1 MKPQKKA
8 IVSQKAPK
16 SPTVAKKRK
25 VLDSKADK
33 KSKKLPL
40 STSTSSSS
48 LEKIKKSDSDK
59 KKDKD
64 KDKIGE
70 KRKKPEIKLIDE
82 KKKSNLKEMEA
93 KKIEI
98 EDKKMDKADESSL
111 DLSSTGSSTAGIDK
125 KKSNKSDD
133 KIKPDKLVD
142 AKKKSSELDKKKILS
157 KDFMDGTDND
167 SSLTSSPVLAADET
181 KNQEGKSTA
190 LNLTNKKTNKAK
202 DDKIKKD
209 SKGNSNNNKDPKE
222 NGKNQLT
229 KDKKVDPKKLDSV
242 KDVKKSKVVPVKKES
257 NSKCVSAKKLAAK
270 KTLLAKK
277 SGEIV
282 GKKFTDKKLK
292 LVNKSKD
299 KEDSSSVDEDE
310 ELSVNTKAKKKNSTN
325 AKSKASSGNN
335 NNQDSSSSSSSS
347 SSCSSSSSSSNS
359 NSNSK
364 KPKLAKQMKAKLPVK
379 NGKLNNAVLKREKL
393 KKITDKIVNRRKMEL
408 KESAYKVSMVCDSK
422 KVLKEEP
429 FNSDED
435 QESIKKEILNDKED
449 DEESFP
455 SGGNSNSGSFSNASI
470 SCLQVKSSE
479 GKKSLKT
486 LSKSKTS
493 CKKPVNKK
501 SVKSNKLPDENCE
514 KASQKSCSSGS
525 ASEDSS
531 DPSSGMVK
539 QTSKSE
545 DVKASNSKK
554 GDDSILKVDLKVEKS
569 NENDNNN
576 DSNDNDF
583 NSDSQGS
590 SSADSD
596 EDYENEV
603 ETRRRQKKK
612 KEEDSTDEDRARR
625 MRLFGFWSGPKRHRV
640 ASLNALAKVHC
651 LYENENGGVYLGG
664 FCKPKPEK
672 DKPEKGKKSSSGSA
686 TATAASAKEKDDKE
700 ESGCKEK
707 DSNSSSSN
715 NNSNSSK
722 KGTVSS
728 KPEPENVAKR
738 NLRNVPGLRGK
749 HWDMMECSSSS
760 SSSSEDESGNEQS
773 SQSQSQSQ
781 LQSQAQSQ
789 RNPEVK
795 HAKRGRK
802 KNSTV
807 RRKKPEEVMD
817 LKDMVVCKRM
827 ASLNASAILAAS
839 YMDEK
844 NLQSSSSTE
853 SSSSESSEVEFMKRR
868 KQRGDSGEIAAEKRK
883 VKQEEEALKASKKV
897 VIVNQDTDVTITGV
911 YVNQTRSTHHE
922 GFCSIAGMQY
932 RISSTSHTQT
942 AATAV
947 AAELHEQAE
956 QPCKSYTP
964 LGALSSMQPPGSQ
977 AAHPNMSPRRHS
989 AFSTPHQHGYYQP
1002 AGPLIQHPP
1011 TLPPIKGPP
1020 PEPTPTPPQN
1030 SESSDDL
1037 VATSTT
1043 SGGTNSTGNSSW
1055 RSYRKPES
1063 RIPGSASPS
1072 TSIVPTGGGFY
1083 RAYCP
1088 QYYGTPPQY
1097 QELCYPPTY
1106 PHPHPHP
1113 HPPPY
1118 YKYAPAYRRQYYSYP
1133 EAGGGGG
1140 AGGAS
1145 SGAPGVV
1152 EYQPPPP
1159 PGEYSIPPYYAG
1171 YPPPPAPPPPP
1182 PNPAYLHAQGRPI
1195 VDHAAFQ
1202 GCPCPMQSCPKNVDT
1217 GPLIGNGKGA
1227 PVASGPGL
1235 SLPPSALVGPPSPA
1249 RGLAGLAPPHG
1260 ANAWDTDRVQIN
1272 THHRNINNNNNN
1284 NNNNLNNNNTNNNN
1298 NNNNSNNNNND
1309 NITNTN
1315 NNNNNNN
1322 IENIASTTT
1331 SNNNSNNNNNNNNN
1345 NDNNSKT
1352 NTTNTQNQN
1361 QQLPSSTTHT
1371 NDCHAKEDQNSPN
1384 KHPKCACEKLACTST
1399 CEVKIETLSPAEAS
1413 VPSPSLVAQSP
1424 PSLQQPQALSLQKLA
1439 PISPESMRTFKTE
1452 NNNVKCESCSV
1463 GIVSDS
1469 SALSCVSNCTV
1480 KCEQQDDYK
1489 CGIIKCEQCLKE
1501 DREMAILEIDKDS
1514 GILMIDDKLDV
1525 AEAEVKE
1532 EISDVVVVNIDSEGW
1547 TKPDYEDTVTE
1558 TIEDDT
1564 DNKSESDIT
1573 RREILI
1579 TSKCQKVTKRKMSLD
1594 SLSLSPKKIKLD
1606 KRTLSV
1612 GSGRDINDHRVPNP
1626 MNEEYLV
1633 NRTHFVDSGD
1643 LAGEIGTDAAEIGSL
1658 EAKKKVKKEN
1668 FKRKAEE
1675 GNIAESNSKRAKK
1688 SMSNG
1693 ITCPVKTASAMSIME
1708 TINNV
1713 IQQSVQMTSR
1723 TDDDINIVS
1732 TCNDSS
1738 NSGSINISNVIVNS
1752 GKSCNVKERD
1762 SKRKS
1767 GNLLSII
1774 KNVPKTIVKSDKLGF
1789 KDYKLIDKD
1798 KGGGKDGSGKAR
1810 VKNKIGMVK
1819 NKILEDKGRKAEA
1832 KCAGGKGRI
1841 VKIQDREDKEGKKPA
1856 ALVKKKSNKKSTNTK
1871 KICGAGKK
1879 APGRDESVVGVLDS
1893 FSSLTKKSFLKPKWS
1908 NGWSWEGDSYE
1919 AKVYL
1924 TNEESAIRR
1933 CYKSMKHVSGDVLR
1947 PRDCVLLKSGPRK
1960 ADLPFVAKIAALW
1973 ENPDDGEMMF
1983 SLLWYYR
1990 PEHTEQGRTDFDT
2003 EDEVFAS
2010 RHRDANSV
2018 ACIEDKCYI
2027 LTFNEYC
2034 RYRKNLRRIE
2044 ENLDCPG
2051 LIVPPGEQSYPR
2063 ESRQPPIPVPSDMV
2077 LFCRRV
2083 YDYRGKKLV
2092 KNPG

>member
-1 MKPQKKA
+1 MKPQKKG

-16 SPTVAKKRK
+16 SPPVAKKRK
-25 VLDSKADK
+25 VLDKLSLDNKTDK
-33 KSKKLPL
+33 KSKKLL
-40 STSTSSSS
+40 SSSS
-48 LEKIKKSDSDK
+48 SSPSSSSSASSSDKTKKGDSDK
-59 KKDKD
+59 KKDKAT
-64 KDKIGE
+64 E
-70 KRKKPEIKLIDE
+70 KRKKIDPKTKVDVKLIDD
-82 KKKSNLKEMEA
+82 KKKCNPKEMDV
-93 KKIEI
+93 KKIETD
-98 EDKKMDKADESSL
+98 DKKMDKDDDCSL
-111 DLSSTGSSTAGIDK
+111 DLSLNSTSGNCGTEK
-125 KKSNKSDD
+125 KKNNKSDD
-133 KIKPDKLVD
+133 KIKTEKVFDG
-142 AKKKSSELDKKKILS
+142 KKKSCEIDKKKILS
-157 KDFMDGTDND
+157 KDSTESGEND
-167 SSLTSSPVLAADET
+167 LSLTSLPVTVTDEVKNADDKSSAQNLVGK
-181 KNQEGKSTA
+181 KNSKV
-190 LNLTNKKTNKAK
+190 K
-202 DDKIKKD
+202 DDKNKKD
-209 SKGNSNNNKDPKE
+209 CKLVNSKDSKE

-229 KDKKVDPKKLDSV
+229 KDKKVDSSKKID
-242 KDVKKSKVVPVKKES
+242 KDVGKKSKAVAVKKEI
-257 NSKCVSAKKLAAK
+257 NSKNINSGSKKSAGKKTCLLGKKSVEGTKKLA
-270 KTLLAKK
+270 
-277 SGEIV
+277 
-282 GKKFTDKKLK
+282 DKKLK

-299 KEDSSSVDEDE
+299 KDDSSSVEDE
-310 ELSVNTKAKKKNSTN
+310 EELLVNSKTKKKNPTN
-325 AKSKASSGNN
+325 AKSKVSNNSNNSSDT
-335 NNQDSSSSSSSS
+335 NNQDS
-347 SSCSSSSSSSNS
+347 N
-359 NSNSK
+359 NK
-364 KPKLAKQMKAKLPVK
+364 KPKLAKQMKAKLPAK

-408 KESAYKVSMVCDSK
+408 KESADKVNMVVDGK
-422 KVLKEEP
+422 KMMKEEP
-429 FNSDED
+429 LNSEED
-435 QESIKKEILNDKED
+435 DESIKKEICNDKED
-449 DEESFP
+449 EEESCCSGAA
-455 SGGNSNSGSFSNASI
+455 SGGNSNSGSSNGSG
-470 SCLQVKSSE
+470 SCLQVKSSDV
-479 GKKSLKT
+479 KKSLKT
-486 LSKSKTS
+486 PSKSKTS
-493 CKKPVNKK
+493 NKKQATKK
-501 SVKSNKLPDENCE
+501 SVKSNKSLEENCE
-514 KASQKSCSSGS
+514 KVCLKTGGSSPASSPCAS
-525 ASEDSS
+525 ASDDSS
-531 DPSSGMVK
+531 SSDSTTVTKQSTKNEETAGSGVK
-539 QTSKSE
+539 ATSKKE
-545 DVKASNSKK
+545 NECAFK
-554 GDDSILKVDLKVEKS
+554 IDLKVEKS
-569 NENDNNN
+569 ND
-576 DSNDNDF
+576 DSNE
-583 NSDSQGS
+583 SQEAS
-590 SSADSD
+590 SSCGDSD
-596 EDYENEV
+596 EDYENEL
-603 ETRRRQKKK
+603 ETRRNRQKKK
-612 KEEDSTDEDRARR
+612 KDREDSTDEERARR

-651 LYENENGGVYLGG
+651 MYENEAGGVYLGG

-672 DKPEKGKKSSSGSA
+672 DKVAKKSSSA
-686 TATAASAKEKDDKE
+686 TATATAPAAKEDKE
-700 ESGCKEK
+700 ESGRKEK
-707 DSNSSSSN
+707 D
-715 NNSNSSK
+715 NSNKKTTTVTSK
-722 KGTVSS
+722 TES
-728 KPEPENVAKR
+728 ENVAKR

-760 SSSSEDESGNEQS
+760 SSSSEDESNNEQPPQ
-773 SQSQSQSQ
+773 QSQSQQ
-781 LQSQAQSQ
+781 P

-795 HAKRGRK
+795 NAKRGRK

-839 YMDEK
+839 YSDEK
-844 NLQSSSSTE
+844 HLQSSSSTE
-853 SSSSESSEVEFMKRR
+853 SSSSESSEVEFIKRR
-868 KQRGDSGEIAAEKRK
+868 KQHGDAGETAAERRK
-883 VKQEEEALKASKKV
+883 AKQEEEALKASKKV

-947 AAELHEQAE
+947 AAELHEQKPE

-977 AAHPNMSPRRHS
+977 ATHPNMSPRRHS
-989 AFSTPHQHGYYQP
+989 AFSAPHQHGYYQP

-1043 SGGTNSTGNSSW
+1043 SGGTNSTGNSW
-1055 RSYRKPES
+1055 RSYRKTDS
-1063 RIPGSASPS
+1063 RLPSSAIPS
-1072 TSIVPTGGGFY
+1072 TSIVPSGGFY

-1106 PHPHPHP
+1106 PHPHP

-1140 AGGAS
+1140 AGGAGT
-1145 SGAPGVV
+1145 GAPGVV

-1159 PGEYSIPPYYAG
+1159 PSDYSMPPYYAG

-1272 THHRNINNNNNN
+1272 THNRNINNN
-1284 NNNNLNNNNTNNNN
+1284 
-1298 NNNNSNNNNND
+1298 
-1309 NITNTN
+1309 
-1315 NNNNNNN
+1315 
-1322 IENIASTTT
+1322 
-1331 SNNNSNNNNNNNNN
+1331 
-1345 NDNNSKT
+1345 
-1352 NTTNTQNQN
+1352 NQN
-1361 QQLPSSTTHT
+1361 QQLPSSTTHINECRT
-1371 NDCHAKEDQNSPN
+1371 KEEQKCTDN
-1384 KHPKCACEKLACTST
+1384 KCNKCTCQKRACTST
-1399 CEVKIETLSPAEAS
+1399 CDVKIETLSPAEAT
-1413 VPSPSLVAQSP
+1413 VPSPSLQSQSP
-1424 PSLQQPQALSLQKLA
+1424 VSLQQSQPTHPPTLQKL
-1439 PISPESMRTFKTE
+1439 PPMSTESIRTFKME

-1463 GIVSDS
+1463 GIVSDNN
-1469 SALSCVSNCTV
+1469 LSCVSNCNV
-1480 KCEQQDDYK
+1480 KCEEQQDDYK

-1501 DREMAILEIDKDS
+1501 EREMAILEIDKDS
-1514 GILMIDDKLDV
+1514 GILMIDDKLEA

-1532 EISDVVVVNIDSEGW
+1532 ELNDVVVVNINIDNQNW

-1558 TIEDDT
+1558 TIEDKVEKINGADVNDVNVNVNKT
-1564 DNKSESDIT
+1564 DGINTVDVNVNKCSGNKET
-1573 RREILI
+1573 LP
-1579 TSKCQKVTKRKMSLD
+1579 KCQKLTKRKLSLD
-1594 SLSLSPKKIKLD
+1594 SLSSPKKIKLD

-1612 GSGRDINDHRVPNP
+1612 GSTRDSNDHRVPNP
-1626 MNEEYLV
+1626 MNGEFLV
-1633 NRTHFVDSGD
+1633 NRTIVADRSSDKGVDKLD
-1643 LAGEIGTDAAEIGSL
+1643 CGSVASVGGK
-1658 EAKKKVKKEN
+1658 EGKKKVKKESC
-1668 FKRKAEE
+1668 KRKADDGVAAE
-1675 GNIAESNSKRAKK
+1675 GNNKRSKKYL
-1688 SMSNG
+1688 SNG
-1693 ITCPVKTASAMSIME
+1693 ITNCHVKTASAMSIME

-1713 IQQSVQMTSR
+1713 IQQSVQMTSKN
-1723 TDDDINIVS
+1723 DEDINK
-1732 TCNDSS
+1732 CNSS
-1738 NSGSINISNVIVNS
+1738 GNNNNNNHNNNNINISNNNNNNNVS
-1752 GKSCNVKERD
+1752 TKSCNAFKERD

-1767 GNLLSII
+1767 VNLLSTI
-1774 KNVPKTIVKSDKLGF
+1774 KNVPKTIVKTVVTDKLCVN
-1789 KDYKLIDKD
+1789 KADCKLIKDKD
-1798 KGGGKDGSGKAR
+1798 KELGVLVGGTGGVDKDKCKESKSRVKGNINSNKIVQ
-1810 VKNKIGMVK
+1810 VKNKV
-1819 NKILEDKGRKAEA
+1819 DGRKPGES
-1832 KCAGGKGRI
+1832 KLKGKVVKICEERGGGEGEGGK
-1841 VKIQDREDKEGKKPA
+1841 KQPA
-1856 ALVKKKSNKKSTNTK
+1856 ALVKKKNNKKSTK
-1871 KICGAGKK
+1871 KICGVGHKK
-1879 APGRDESVVGVLDS
+1879 ASGRDESVTGVVSDS
-1893 FSSLTKKSFLKPKWS
+1893 FSCLTKKGFLKPKWS

-1933 CYKSMKHVSGDVLR
+1933 CYKSMKHISGDVLR

-2044 ENLDCPG
+2044 ENLECPG

-2063 ESRQPPIPVPSDMV
+2063 ESRQPPIPVPADMV